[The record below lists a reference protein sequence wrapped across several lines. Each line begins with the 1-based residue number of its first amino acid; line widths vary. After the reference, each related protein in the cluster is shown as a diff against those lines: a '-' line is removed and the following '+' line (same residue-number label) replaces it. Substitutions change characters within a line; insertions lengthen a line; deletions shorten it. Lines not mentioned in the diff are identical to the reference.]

1 MKKTSEEDKRDGEK
15 KEIKKQTKIRRRRQ
29 TERQRLGRK
38 QNRVRVTE
46 TGN

>member
-38 QNRVRVTE
+38 PNRVRVTE